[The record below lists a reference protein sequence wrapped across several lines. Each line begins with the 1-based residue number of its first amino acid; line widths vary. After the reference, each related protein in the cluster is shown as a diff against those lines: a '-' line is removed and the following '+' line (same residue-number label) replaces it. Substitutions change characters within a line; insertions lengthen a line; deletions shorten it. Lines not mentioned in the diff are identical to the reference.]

1 MPRLGR
7 VVVSNYPHHV
17 VQRGHNK
24 QAVFAE
30 ADDFRYYLATLAEFK
45 EVFGIQVYAFRLLT
59 HPVHLVLQP
68 GEEIAGLGRLMKRLA
83 GRQTRYV
90 NRQERRSGTLW
101 ESRYKSSPIETD
113 GYLLACCR

>member
-7 VVVSNYPHHV
+7 VVVPNYPHSG

-45 EVFGIQVYAFRLLT
+45 KVFGIQVYAFCLMAN
-59 HPVHLVLQP
+59 PVHLMLQP

-90 NRQERRSGTLW
+90 NQQKAGVNPAPSKRMAIFWPAAAMWS
-101 ESRYKSSPIETD
+101 
-113 GYLLACCR
+113 